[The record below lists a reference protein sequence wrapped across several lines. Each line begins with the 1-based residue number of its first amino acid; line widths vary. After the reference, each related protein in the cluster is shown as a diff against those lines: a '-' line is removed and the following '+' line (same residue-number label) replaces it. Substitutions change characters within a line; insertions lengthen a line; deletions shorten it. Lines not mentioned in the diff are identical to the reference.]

1 MKLRRAVAAA
11 LLPVGVVGTMLSLYL
26 VSPIPVQTLRH
37 AAFDQ
42 FQRWHPRPYVEAPV
56 TIVDVDEE
64 SLARL
69 GQWPWPRARL
79 GELVGRLRAGG
90 AAAIGFDVVFAEPD
104 RTAPATMAAQWGLQG
119 AQAARIAALPDP
131 DQRFA
136 QSIRDAGVVL
146 GVTVERG
153 GAAAPADI
161 GTHRIVTRG
170 EGALASLPVF
180 DSATLPIPVLREAAG
195 GLGSISFRPD
205 PDGIVRRIPMLV
217 RLSDAVVP
225 SMSAELLRVA
235 QGAGNY
241 LATGIP
247 ERPGLHSLRIGRH
260 TVPTTEHGEAWIHYG
275 LPDPRRHL
283 PAWRVL
289 DGSAPASALRDRLV
303 LVGTSAKGLLDLRL
317 NALGAVMPGVEA
329 HAQLLEQI
337 HAGHFLERPP
347 WAASIEVGAIAL
359 GGLTIGV
366 LALGTGPLVSA
377 LAALAAIA
385 AVSTASW
392 WAFVT
397 GRLLVDPTLPAI
409 TLLLAF
415 VAGSVVRHRR
425 SDLRHRWI
433 RHAFSRYV
441 SPNLVAHLVENPRQL
456 VLGGRRQQCSFI
468 FTDLAGFTSLM
479 ERIDPA
485 DAVTLLNDYLDGM
498 IRIVFRHEG
507 TLDRI
512 VGDALAVVFSA
523 PVEQPDHRRRAL
535 ACALDLHRFAQA
547 HVEALAREGVDFG
560 RTRIGVHAGEVIV
573 GNFGGSTIFDYRALG
588 DPVNTAARLETLNKQ
603 LGTLVCV
610 SGVIRDDSPEIPMRA
625 VGRVVLKGR
634 TQALPVYEPLLDA
647 EGRPRTGPDR
657 DYDDAYARMAAGDP
671 GARAAFER
679 LAAQRPGDGLVS
691 WQLARMRDGE
701 VGDRIVM
708 TEK

>member
-1 MKLRRAVAAA
+1 MRLRRALVAA
-11 LLPVGVVGTMLSLYL
+11 LPLAAVVAAMLALYL
-26 VSPIPVQTLRH
+26 ASPIPAQTLRH

-42 FQRWHPRPYVEAPV
+42 FQRWHPRPPVEAPV

-69 GQWPWPRARL
+69 GQWPWPRTRL
-79 GELVGRLRAGG
+79 AELVDRLRAGG

-104 RTAPATMAAQWGLQG
+104 RTAPATMAAQWGLR
-119 AQAARIAALPDP
+119 ADEAARLAALPDP
-131 DQRFA
+131 DRAFA
-136 QSIRDAGVVL
+136 RSMRDAGVVL
-146 GVTVERG
+146 GLTVERG
-153 GAAAPADI
+153 GAAPPAGIDL
-161 GTHRIVTRG
+161 HRIVTRG
-170 EGALASLPVF
+170 EGALASLPAF
-180 DSATLPIPVLREAAG
+180 DAATLPIPVLREAAS

-217 RLSDAVVP
+217 RLPDAVVP
-225 SMSAELLRVA
+225 SMAAELLRVA

-247 ERPGLHSLRIGRH
+247 ERPGLHALRIGRH
-260 TVPTTEHGEAWIHYG
+260 AVPTTEHGEAWIHYA
-275 LPDPRRHL
+275 LPDARRTV

-289 DGSAPASALRDRLV
+289 DGSAPALRDRLV

-329 HAQLLEQI
+329 HAQLLEQV

-347 WAASIEVGAIAL
+347 WATTVEVGAIAL
-359 GGLTIGV
+359 GGLGIGL
-366 LALGTGPLVSA
+366 LALGTGPLVSTI
-377 LAALAAIA
+377 AAIA
-385 AVSTASW
+385 TIAAVPAACW
-392 WAFVT
+392 WALVE
-397 GRLLVDPTLPAI
+397 GRLLLDPTLPTI